1 MQTETISLKVIT
13 IFFSLLKIGGRGVSG
28 LDKRSVWKFDLDNL
42 HTRHY
47 EMPSMVYERSGA
59 ACTVYN
65 SSLHGGRPVLI
76 VVGSHWFSP
85 SGYSVSKTA
94 EILDYTVEG
103 ASWQESNFIFN
114 RLFRYFIT

>member
-1 MQTETISLKVIT
+1 MILSIVIT
-13 IFFSLLKIGGRGVSG
+13 ICLSSFKIGGDHGVQE
-28 LDKRSVWKFDLDNL
+28 KRSVWKFDSNNL
-42 HTRHY
+42 NNPHY

-76 VVGSHWFSP
+76 VVGSSVISS

-103 ASWQESNFIFN
+103 ASWQESNFIF
-114 RLFRYFIT
+114 